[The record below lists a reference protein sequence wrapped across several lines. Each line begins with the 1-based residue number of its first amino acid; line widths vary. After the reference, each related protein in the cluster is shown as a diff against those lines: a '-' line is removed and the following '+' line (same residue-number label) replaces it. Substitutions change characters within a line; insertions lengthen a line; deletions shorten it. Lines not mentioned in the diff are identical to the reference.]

1 MSSRKT
7 KLAASAVMVSSVLLL
22 TGSLASCGRNDSP
35 EQLVAEASK
44 YQQKGDRK
52 AAIIQLKNALQKKP
66 DDAEARF
73 LLGSIYN
80 ETGESLS
87 AEKEIRRAAELGIAK
102 ARIAPQLAKAL
113 MTQGQFQKA
122 LDELAAA
129 GPLQDASVEVLR
141 GDAYSALNKQA
152 ESKAAYEQALK
163 LKPDAPLALVGLA
176 KIAYFNK
183 DIDGATRLIDQAVAK
198 NPENTEALVAKAE
211 LLRAQNKNDE
221 AMAAYDQALKLKP
234 DHVQNHIAKAN
245 LDISLR
251 HFDDAAKEIEI
262 ARKLAPAAPMVSY
275 AQALLDFTQEKHKQA
290 LESIQQVLKV
300 APDHMPSVLLAG
312 AIQYALG
319 ANSQA
324 EQYVKR
330 YMEANPGNVYASKL
344 LASIMLKNN
353 DPQRALSVLNPVI
366 QQAHGTDPQ
375 LLSLA
380 GESYM
385 RSRDF
390 PKATEY
396 FEKASAL
403 APQTPMIR
411 TALGMSKLAQGEN
424 ASGMAELEM
433 ASNMDTKN
441 AQPGMLLVMNHLR
454 LKEYDK
460 ALAAVK
466 KLEKEK
472 PNDATVKTLKGNVYL
487 SRKEL
492 PQARQSFEEAIKL
505 QPGYFPPVANLAQ
518 VDFAEKKPD
527 DARARIEAFLEK
539 DKDNIEAI
547 TALASLAQSQ
557 GKTAEA
563 IALLERASNAKPADI
578 PAALRLGSAYLGT
591 NEKQK
596 AAALAQRLVISY
608 PSSPEVLDF
617 SAQTQLANGDKD
629 GALDTYR
636 KLAGVMPNSALAQ
649 YRIATVQMSMQ
660 NQGAAVDSLKKAIAL
675 KPDYLDAQV
684 ALAAVQVRS
693 NKPDEAV
700 AIARQVQKQRPKQ
713 PVGYSLEGDLMMLQ
727 QKPADAVKPYEQ
739 AMAVNGGNAVLM
751 KLHEALTK
759 TGKTKEAAEKVAA
772 WLKAHPND
780 NAVRLHFATLSMAS
794 DNKAAIEQFQA
805 ILKQD
810 PKNVGALNNLALA
823 YYKEKDPQAL
833 EYAEKAITL
842 APANPAVMDTLGFLL
857 VENGDVKRGL
867 PYLEKAVAA
876 APNAVTI
883 RYNLALAQAKSG
895 DKENARKSLE
905 EVIAK
910 GGNSPKVEEAKA
922 MLKTL

>member
-1 MSSRKT
+1 MSSKKT

-22 TGSLASCGRNDSP
+22 TGSLASCSRGDSP
-35 EQLVAEASK
+35 EQLVAEAAK

-73 LLGSIYN
+73 LLGSIYI
-80 ETGESLS
+80 ETGEALS
-87 AEKEIRRAAELGIAK
+87 ADKEIRRAAELGMSKAK
-102 ARIAPQLAKAL
+102 TAPQLAKA
-113 MTQGQFQKA
+113 MMAQGQFQKA

-129 GPLQDASVEVLR
+129 GPLQDADAEIIR

-152 ESKAAYEQALK
+152 EAKSAYQQALK
-163 LKPDAPLALVGLA
+163 LAPDTPLALVGMA

-183 DIDGATRLIDQAVAK
+183 DVAGAAGLIDQAIAK
-198 NPENTEALVAKAE
+198 NPQNTEALVAKAE
-211 LLRAQNKNDE
+211 LLRAQEKNDE
-221 AMAAYDQALKLKP
+221 AMAAYDMALKIRP
-234 DHVQNHIAKAN
+234 DHVQNHIAKAT

-251 HFDDAAKEIEI
+251 RFDDATKEIEI

-312 AIQYALG
+312 SIQYALG
-319 ANSQA
+319 ANEQA

-330 YMEANPGNVYASKL
+330 YMEANPGNLYASKL
-344 LASIMLKNN
+344 LASILLKNN
-353 DPQRALSVLNPVI
+353 DPQRALAVLNPAI
-366 QQAHGTDPQ
+366 AQAHGTDPQ

-396 FEKASAL
+396 FEKASSL
-403 APQTPMIR
+403 SPQTPMIR

-454 LKEYDK
+454 LKEFDK

-472 PNDATVKTLKGNVYL
+472 PNDATVKTLKGNVHL
-487 SRKEL
+487 SRNEL
-492 PQARQSFEEAIKL
+492 AEARKSFEEAAKL
-505 QPGYFPPVANLAQ
+505 QAGYFPPVANLAQ
-518 VDFAEKKPD
+518 IDLAEKKPD
-527 DARARIEAFLEK
+527 AARARIEAFLEK
-539 DKDNIEAI
+539 DKDNIDAI
-547 TALASLAQSQ
+547 TALAGLAQSQ
-557 GKTAEA
+557 GKTADA

-578 PAALRLGSAYLGT
+578 PAALRLGGAYLRT

-617 SAQTQLANGDKD
+617 SAQSQLANGDKD

-636 KLAGVMPNSALAQ
+636 KLAGLVPNSALAQ

-660 NQGAAVDSLKKAIAL
+660 NQGAATESLKKAIAI
-675 KPDYLDAQV
+675 KPDYLEAQV
-684 ALAAVQVRS
+684 ALAAVQVRN
-693 NKPDEAV
+693 NKPDEAL
-700 AIARQVQKQRPKQ
+700 AIARQIQKQLPKQ

-727 QKPADAVKPYEQ
+727 QKPADAVKPYDQ
-739 AMAVNGGNAVLM
+739 ALAANGGNAVLM

-759 TGKTKEAAEKVAA
+759 SGKPKDAEARVAA

-794 DNKAAIEQFQA
+794 DNKSAIEQFQA

-810 PKNVGALNNLALA
+810 PNNVGALNNLALA
-823 YYKEKDPQAL
+823 YYKEKDPKAL
-833 EYAEKAITL
+833 EYAEKAATL

-857 VENGDVKRGL
+857 VEKGDAKRGL
-867 PYLEKAVAA
+867 PLLEKAVAA
-876 APNAVTI
+876 APNAVNI
-883 RYNLALAQAKSG
+883 RYNLALAQAKAG
-895 DKENARKSLE
+895 DKETARKTLE
-905 EVIAK
+905 EVIAR

-922 MLKTL
+922 LLKTL

>member
-1 MSSRKT
+1 MSSKKT

-22 TGSLASCGRNDSP
+22 TGGLASCGHNDSP
-35 EQLVAEASK
+35 EQLVAEAAK

-52 AAIIQLKNALQKKP
+52 AAVIQLKNALQKKP

-73 LLGSIYN
+73 LLGAIYN
-80 ETGESLS
+80 ETGEALS
-87 AEKEIRRAAELGIAK
+87 AEKEIRRAAELGMAK
-102 ARIAPQLAKAL
+102 TRTAPQLAKSL
-113 MTQGQFQKA
+113 MAQGQFQKA

-129 GPLQDASVEVLR
+129 GPSQDANAEIIR
-141 GDAYSALNKQA
+141 GEAYSALNKQA

-163 LKPDAPLALVGLA
+163 LTPDAPLALVGLA
-176 KIAYFNK
+176 RIAYFNK
-183 DIDGATRLIDQAVAK
+183 DVDGATRMIDQAVSK
-198 NPENTEALVAKAE
+198 NPQNADALVARAE

-221 AMAAYDQALKLKP
+221 AMAAYDMALKIRP
-234 DHVQNHIAKAN
+234 EHVQNHLAKAN
-245 LDISLR
+245 LDIALR
-251 HFDDAAKEIEI
+251 RFDDATKEIEL
-262 ARKLAPAAPMVSY
+262 ARKLAPTAPMVSY
-275 AQALLDFTQEKHKQA
+275 AQALLDFSQEKHKPA
-290 LESIQQVLKV
+290 LEAIQQVLKV

-319 ANSQA
+319 ANEQA

-330 YMEANPGNVYASKL
+330 YMEVNPGNVYGSKL

-353 DPQRALSVLNPVI
+353 DPQRALSVLNPAI

-403 APQTPMIR
+403 SPQAPLIR
-411 TALGMSKLAQGEN
+411 TALGVSKLAQGEN

-433 ASNMDTKN
+433 ASNLDTKN

-454 LKEYDK
+454 MKEYDK

-472 PNDATVKTLKGNVYL
+472 PNDATVKTLKGNVHL
-487 SRKEL
+487 SRNEL

-505 QPGYFPPVANLAQ
+505 QANFFPPVANLAQ
-518 VDFAEKKPD
+518 IDFAEKKPD
-527 DARARIEAFLEK
+527 AARARIEAFLEK

-547 TALASLAQSQ
+547 TSLASLAQAQ

-563 IALLERASNAKPADI
+563 TALLERASNAKPADI
-578 PAALRLGSAYLGT
+578 PAALRLGNAYLRT

-596 AAALAQRLVISY
+596 ATALAQRLVQSY

-617 SAQTQLANGDKD
+617 SAQTQLANGDKA

-636 KLAGVMPNSALAQ
+636 KLASVLPTSALAQ

-660 NQGAAVDSLKKAIAL
+660 NQAAAVDALKKAISL
-675 KPDYLDAQV
+675 TPDYLDAQV

-693 NKPDEAV
+693 NKSDEAV
-700 AIARQVQKQRPKQ
+700 GIARQIQKQRPKQ

-739 AMAVNGGNAVLM
+739 AMTINGDSVLLL

-759 TGKTKEAAEKVAA
+759 TGRTKEADARVAA
-772 WLKAHPND
+772 WLKAHPED
-780 NAVRLHFATLSMAS
+780 NAVRLQFATLSMAS
-794 DNKAAIEQFQA
+794 DNKGAIEQFQA

-823 YYKEKDPQAL
+823 YHKEKDPRAL
-833 EYAEKAITL
+833 EYAEKAIAI
-842 APANPAVMDTLGFLL
+842 APANPAVMDTLGVML
-857 VENGDVKRGL
+857 VEKGDVKRGL

-876 APNAVTI
+876 APDALNI
-883 RYNLALAQAKSG
+883 RYNLALAQAKAG

-910 GGNSPKVEEAKA
+910 GGTSPKVDEAKA
-922 MLKTL
+922 LLKTL

>member
-1 MSSRKT
+1 MSSKKT

-22 TGSLASCGRNDSP
+22 TGSLASCGRGDSP
-35 EQLVAEASK
+35 EQLVAEAAK
-44 YQQKGDRK
+44 YRQKGDEK

-66 DDAEARF
+66 DDADARF

-80 ETGESLS
+80 ETGDPLS
-87 AEKEIRRAAELGIAK
+87 AEKEIRRAAELGMAK
-102 ARIAPQLAKAL
+102 GKTAPQLARAL
-113 MTQGQFQKA
+113 MAQGQFQKA

-129 GPLQDASVEVLR
+129 GPLQDANIEVIR

-152 ESKAAYEQALK
+152 DAKTAYEQALK
-163 LKPDAPLALVGLA
+163 LTPDQPLALVGLA

-183 DIDGATRLIDQAVAK
+183 DADGANRLVDQAIAK
-198 NPENTEALVAKAE
+198 NPQNTEALVAKAE
-211 LLRAQNKNDE
+211 LLRAQDKNDD
-221 AMAAYDQALKLKP
+221 ALAAYDKALKIRP
-234 DHVQNHIAKAN
+234 ENVQNHISKAN

-251 HFDDAAKEIEI
+251 RFDDAAKEIDT
-262 ARKLAPAAPMVSY
+262 ARKLAPGAPMVSY

-300 APDHMPSVLLAG
+300 APEHMPSVLLAG
-312 AIQYALG
+312 AIEYALG
-319 ANSQA
+319 ANEQA
-324 EQYVKR
+324 EQHVKR
-330 YMEANPGNVYASKL
+330 YMETNPGNVYASKL

-353 DPQRALSVLNPVI
+353 DPQRALSVLNPAI

-403 APQTPMIR
+403 APQTPMLR

-472 PNDATVKTLKGNVYL
+472 PNDATVKTLKGNVYM

-492 PQARQSFEEAIKL
+492 PQARQSFEEAAKL
-505 QPGYFPPVANLAQ
+505 QADYFPPVANLAQ
-518 VDFAEKKPD
+518 IDFAEKKPD
-527 DARARIEAFLEK
+527 AARARIEAFLDK
-539 DKDNIEAI
+539 NKDNVEAI
-547 TALASLAQSQ
+547 TALASLAQAQ
-557 GKTAEA
+557 GKTADA
-563 IALLERASNAKPADI
+563 LALLERASNARPADI
-578 PAALRLGSAYLGT
+578 PAALRLGSAYLRT

-596 AAALAQRLVISY
+596 ATALAQRLLISY

-617 SAQTQLANGDKD
+617 SAQTQLANGDKE

-636 KLAGVMPNSALAQ
+636 KLAGLVPNSAPVQ
-649 YRIATVQMSMQ
+649 YRIATVQMAMM

-684 ALAAVQVRS
+684 ALAAVQLRN
-693 NKPDEAV
+693 NKPDEAI
-700 AIARQVQKQRPKQ
+700 AIARQIQKQIPKQ
-713 PVGYSLEGDLMMLQ
+713 PVGYSLEGDLLMLQ

-739 AMAVNGGNAVLM
+739 ALAANGGNDILL

-759 TGKTKEAAEKVAA
+759 SGNTKEANARVAA

-780 NAVRLHFATLSMAS
+780 NAVRLHFATQSMAS

-810 PKNVGALNNLALA
+810 PDNVGALNNLALA
-823 YYKEKDPQAL
+823 YYKEKDPRAL
-833 EYAEKAITL
+833 EYAEKAATI
-842 APANPAVMDTLGFLL
+842 APTSPAVMDTLGFLL
-857 VENGDVKRGL
+857 VEKGDAKRGL
-867 PYLEKAVAA
+867 SYLEKAVAA

-883 RYNLALAQAKSG
+883 RYNLALAQAKTG
-895 DKENARKSLE
+895 DKEKARKSLE

>member
-1 MSSRKT
+1 MSGRKT
-7 KLAASAVMVSSVLLL
+7 KMAASAVMVSSVLLL
-22 TGSLASCGRNDSP
+22 TGSLASCGRSDNP
-35 EQLVAEASK
+35 EQLVAEAVK

-66 DDAEARF
+66 DDGEARY
-73 LLGSIYN
+73 LLGVVYN
-80 ETGESLS
+80 ETGDTLS
-87 AEKEIRRAAELGIAK
+87 AEKEIRRAMELGIAK
-102 ARIAPQLAKAL
+102 ARTAPELAKSL
-113 MTQGQFQKA
+113 MAQGQFQKA

-129 GPLQDASVEVLR
+129 GPVQDANVEVIR
-141 GDAYSALNKQA
+141 GDAYAALNKQA
-152 ESKAAYEQALK
+152 EAKTAYEQALK
-163 LKPDAPLALVGLA
+163 LKADAPLALVGLA

-183 DIDGATRLIDQAVAK
+183 DVEGATRLIDQAVSK
-198 NPENTEALVAKAE
+198 NPQNTEALVAKAE

-221 AMAAYDQALKLKP
+221 ALAAYDMALKIKP

-245 LDISLR
+245 LDISMR
-251 HFDDAAKEIEI
+251 RFDDAAKEIDA
-262 ARKLAPAAPMVSY
+262 ARKLAPSAPMVTY
-275 AQALLDFTQEKHKQA
+275 AQALLDFTQEKHKPA
-290 LESIQQVLKV
+290 LEAIQQVLKV

-319 ANSQA
+319 ANEQA

-353 DPQRALSVLNPVI
+353 DPQRALSVLNPAI
-366 QQAHGTDPQ
+366 QQARGTDPQ

-403 APQTPMIR
+403 SPQTPMLR

-454 LKEYDK
+454 MKEYDK

-466 KLEKEK
+466 KLEAEK
-472 PNDATVKTLKGNVYL
+472 PNDAMVKTLKGNVYL

-492 PQARQSFEEAIKL
+492 PLARQSFEEASKL
-505 QPGYFPPVANLAQ
+505 QANYFPPVANLAQ
-518 VDFAEKKPD
+518 IDFAEKKPD
-527 DARARIEAFLEK
+527 AARARIEAFLEK
-539 DKDNIEAI
+539 DKNNVEAI

-557 GKTAEA
+557 GKTPEA
-563 IALLERASNAKPADI
+563 VALLERASNAQPTDI
-578 PAALRLGSAYLGT
+578 PAALRLGVAYLRT
-591 NEKQK
+591 NDKQK
-596 AAALAQRLVISY
+596 ASALAQRLIVSY
-608 PSSPEVLDF
+608 PSNPEVLDF

-636 KLAGVMPNSALAQ
+636 KLAGVVPNSPVAQ
-649 YRIATVQMSMQ
+649 YRVATVQMSLQ
-660 NQGAAVDSLKKAIAL
+660 NQPAAIDALKKAIAL

-684 ALAAVQVRS
+684 ALAALHVRN
-693 NKPDEAV
+693 NKAADAV
-700 AIARQVQKQRPKQ
+700 AIARQIQTQRPKAS
-713 PVGYSLEGDLMMLQ
+713 VGYSLEGDMMMLQ
-727 QKPADAVKPYEQ
+727 QKPAEAVKPYEQ
-739 AMAVNGGNAVLM
+739 AMAANGDNSVLL

-759 TGKTKEAAEKVAA
+759 SGRAKDADAKVAA
-772 WLKAHPND
+772 WLKAHPGD
-780 NAVRLHFATLSMAS
+780 NAVRLHFATLSMAT
-794 DNKAAIEQFQA
+794 DNKAAISQFEA
-805 ILKQD
+805 ILKQE
-810 PKNVGALNNLALA
+810 PNNVGALNNLALA
-823 YYKEKDPQAL
+823 YYKEKDPKAL
-833 EYAEKAITL
+833 EYAEKAAAL

-857 VENGDVKRGL
+857 VDKGDAKRGL
-867 PYLEKAVAA
+867 SYLEKAVAA
-876 APNAVTI
+876 APNAINI
-883 RYNLALAQAKSG
+883 RYNLALAQAKTG
-895 DKENARKSLE
+895 DKENARKSFE

-910 GGNSPKVEEAKA
+910 GGNSPKVEEARA
-922 MLKTL
+922 MLKSL

>member
-1 MSSRKT
+1 MSSKRT
-7 KLAASAVMVSSVLLL
+7 KLVASAAMVSSILLL
-22 TGSLASCGRNDSP
+22 TGGLASCSRNDSP
-35 EQLVAEASK
+35 EELVAEAAS

-52 AAIIQLKNALQKKP
+52 AAIIQLKNALQQKP

-73 LLGSIYN
+73 LLGSIYI
-80 ETGESLS
+80 ETGDSLS
-87 AEKEIRRAAELGIAK
+87 AEKELRRAAELGMTK
-102 ARIAPQLAKAL
+102 ARTAPQLAKSMML
-113 MTQGQFQKA
+113 QGQFQKA

-129 GPLQDASVEVLR
+129 GPLQDANVEITR

-152 ESKAAYEQALK
+152 ESKAAYEKALQ
-163 LKPDAPLALVGLA
+163 LTPDAPLALVGLA

-183 DIDGATRLIDQAVAK
+183 DVDGATRMIDQAIAK
-198 NPENTEALVAKAE
+198 NPQNTEALVAKAE

-221 AMAAYDQALKLKP
+221 ALAAYNTALKIKP

-245 LDISLR
+245 LDISMR
-251 HFDDAAKEIEI
+251 RFDDASKEIET
-262 ARKLAPAAPMVSY
+262 ARKLAPSAPMVSY
-275 AQALLDFTQEKHKQA
+275 AQALLDFTQEKHKPA

-312 AIQYALG
+312 AIQFALG
-319 ANSQA
+319 SNEQA

-330 YMEANPGNVYASKL
+330 YMDANPGNVYASKL

-353 DPQRALSVLNPVI
+353 DPQRALAVLNPAI
-366 QQAHGTDPQ
+366 QQAHGTDSQ

-390 PKATEY
+390 PKATEA
-396 FEKASAL
+396 FEKATAL
-403 APQTPMIR
+403 SPQTPMLR

-454 LKEYDK
+454 LREYDK

-472 PNDATVKTLKGNVYL
+472 PNDATVKTLRGNVHL

-492 PQARQSFEEAIKL
+492 PLARQSFEEAVKL
-505 QPGYFPPVANLAQ
+505 QAGYFPPVVNLAQ
-518 VDFAEKKPD
+518 IDFAEKKPD
-527 DARARIEAFLEK
+527 AGRARIEAFLEK
-539 DKDNIEAI
+539 DKDNVEAI
-547 TALASLAQSQ
+547 TALASLTQAQ

-578 PAALRLGSAYLGT
+578 PAALRLGTAYLRT

-596 AAALAQRLVISY
+596 ASALAQRLVISF

-629 GALDTYR
+629 AALDTYR
-636 KLAGVMPNSALAQ
+636 KLAGLVPNSALAQ

-660 NQGAAVDSLKKAIAL
+660 NQGAAVEALKKAISL

-693 NKPDEAV
+693 NKPDEAL
-700 AIARQVQKQRPKQ
+700 AIARQIQKQLPKA
-713 PVGYSLEGDLMMLQ
+713 PVGFSLEGDLMMLQ
-727 QKPADAVKPYEQ
+727 QKPAEAIKPYEQ
-739 AMAVNGGNAVLM
+739 ALAANGGNAVLM

-759 TGKTKEAAEKVAA
+759 TGRTKDADARVAA
-772 WLKAHPND
+772 WLKAHPED

-794 DNKAAIEQFQA
+794 NNKAAIEQFQA

-810 PKNVGALNNLALA
+810 PNNVGALNNLALA
-823 YYKEKDPQAL
+823 LYKEKDPRAL
-833 EYAEKAITL
+833 EYAEKAATA

-883 RYNLALAQAKSG
+883 RYNLALAQAKAG
-895 DKENARKSLE
+895 DKESARKSFE

>member
-1 MSSRKT
+1 MSSKKT
-7 KLAASAVMVSSVLLL
+7 KLAASAVMVSGVLLL
-22 TGSLASCGRNDSP
+22 TGSLASCGRGDSP
-35 EQLVAEASK
+35 EQLVAEAAE

-66 DDAEARF
+66 DDANARF

-80 ETGESLS
+80 ETGDALS
-87 AEKEIRRAAELGIAK
+87 AEKEIRRAAELGTPRSK
-102 ARIAPQLAKAL
+102 TAPQLARAL

-129 GPLQDASVEVLR
+129 SPLQDAYGEVIR

-152 ESKAAYEQALK
+152 EAKAAYEQALK
-163 LKPDAPLALVGLA
+163 LAPDQPLALVGLA

-183 DIDGATRLIDQAVAK
+183 DVAGATRMIDQAVAK
-198 NPENTEALVAKAE
+198 NPQSTEALVAKAE
-211 LLRAQNKNDE
+211 LLRAQEKNDE
-221 AMAAYDQALKLKP
+221 ALAAYDQALKIRP
-234 DHVQNHIAKAN
+234 EHVQNHIAKAN

-251 HFDDAAKEIEI
+251 RFDEAAKEIDI
-262 ARKLAPAAPMVSY
+262 ARKLAPTSPMVSY
-275 AQALLDFTQEKHKQA
+275 AQALLDFSQEKHKPA
-290 LESIQQVLKV
+290 LDSIQQVLSV

-319 ANSQA
+319 SNEQA
-324 EQYVKR
+324 EQHVKR

-344 LASIMLKNN
+344 LASILLKNN
-353 DPQRALSVLNPVI
+353 DPQRALSVLNPAI
-366 QQAHGTDPQ
+366 QQAHGTDSQ
-375 LLSLA
+375 LLSLV

-403 APQTPMIR
+403 SPQTPMLR

-454 LKEYDK
+454 MKEYDK
-460 ALAAVK
+460 ALAAAK

-472 PNDATVKTLKGNVYL
+472 PNDATVKTLKGNVHM

-492 PQARQSFEEAIKL
+492 PQARQSFEEAAKL
-505 QPGYFPPVANLAQ
+505 QSDYFPPVANLAQ

-527 DARARIEAFLEK
+527 AARTRIEAFLEK
-539 DKDNIEAI
+539 NKDNTDAI
-547 TALASLAQSQ
+547 TALASLAQAQ
-557 GKTAEA
+557 GKPADA
-563 IALLERASNAKPADI
+563 IALLERASAAKPADI
-578 PAALRLGSAYLGT
+578 PAALRLGTAYLRA

-596 AAALAQRLVISY
+596 ASALAQRLVISY

-617 SAQTQLANGDKD
+617 SAQTQLANGDKE

-636 KLAGVMPNSALAQ
+636 KLASLAPNSAQVQ
-649 YRIATVQMSMQ
+649 YRIATVQMSMM
-660 NQGAAVDSLKKAIAL
+660 NQGAAVDSLKKAIAI

-684 ALAAVQVRS
+684 ALAAVQVRN
-693 NKPDEAV
+693 NKPDEAL
-700 AIARQVQKQRPKQ
+700 AIARQIQKQIPKQ

-727 QKPADAVKPYEQ
+727 QKPAEAVKPYDQ
-739 AMAVNGGNAVLM
+739 ALAANGGNAVLM

-759 TGKTKEAAEKVAA
+759 TGKTKEADARVAS
-772 WLKAHPND
+772 WLKAHPED
-780 NAVRLHFATLSMAS
+780 NAVRLHFATLSMAT
-794 DNKAAIEQFQA
+794 DNKSAIEQFQA
-805 ILKQD
+805 ILKKD
-810 PKNVGALNNLALA
+810 PNNVGALNNLALA
-823 YYKEKDPQAL
+823 YYKEKDPKAL
-833 EYAEKAITL
+833 EYAEKAATV

-867 PYLEKAVAA
+867 PYLEKAAAA
-876 APNAVTI
+876 APNVVTI
-883 RYNLALAQAKSG
+883 RYNLAVAQAKSG

>member
-1 MSSRKT
+1 MSSKKT

-22 TGSLASCGRNDSP
+22 TGGLTSCSRGDSP
-35 EQLVAEASK
+35 EQLVAEAAK
-44 YQQKGDRK
+44 YQQQGDRK
-52 AAIIQLKNALQKKP
+52 AAVIQLKNALQKKP

-80 ETGESLS
+80 ETGETLS
-87 AEKEIRRAAELGIAK
+87 AEKELRRAAELGMSKAK
-102 ARIAPQLAKAL
+102 TAPQLAKA
-113 MTQGQFQKA
+113 MMAQGQYQKA
-122 LDELAAA
+122 LDELAVA
-129 GPLQDASVEVLR
+129 GPLQDANAEVTR
-141 GDAYSALNKQA
+141 GDAYSALNKPA
-152 ESKAAYEQALK
+152 EAKAAYEQALK
-163 LKPDAPLALVGLA
+163 ISPDAPLALVGLA

-183 DIDGATRLIDQAVAK
+183 DVAGATGMIDRAIAK
-198 NPENTEALVAKAE
+198 NPQNTEALVARAE
-211 LLRAQNKNDE
+211 LLRAQDKNDE
-221 AMAAYDQALKLKP
+221 ALAAYDTALKIRP

-251 HFDDAAKEIEI
+251 RFDDAAKEIET

-275 AQALLDFTQEKHKQA
+275 AQALLDFSQEKHKQA

-319 ANSQA
+319 SNEQA

-330 YMEANPGNVYASKL
+330 YMEVNPGNVYASKL
-344 LASIMLKNN
+344 LASILLKNN
-353 DPQRALSVLNPVI
+353 DPQRALSVLNPAI
-366 QQAHGTDPQ
+366 QQAKGTDPQ

-454 LKEYDK
+454 MKEYDK

-472 PNDATVKTLKGNVYL
+472 PNDATVKTLKGNVYM
-487 SRKEL
+487 SRNEL
-492 PQARQSFEEAIKL
+492 PKARQSFEEAAKL
-505 QPGYFPPVANLAQ
+505 QPTYFPPVANLAQ
-518 VDFAEKKPD
+518 IDFAEKKPD
-527 DARARIEAFLEK
+527 AARARIEAFLEK
-539 DKDNIEAI
+539 NKDNIEAI

-563 IALLERASNAKPADI
+563 IALLERASTANPADI
-578 PAALRLGSAYLGT
+578 PAALRLGGAYLRT

-596 AAALAQRLVISY
+596 AAALAQRLLISF

-617 SAQTQLANGDKD
+617 SAQSQLANGDKD

-636 KLAGVMPNSALAQ
+636 KLAGLVPNSAMAH

-700 AIARQVQKQRPKQ
+700 AIARQIQKQLPKQ
-713 PVGYSLEGDLMMLQ
+713 PIGFSLEGDLMMLQ

-739 AMAVNGGNAVLM
+739 ALAANGGNAVLM

-759 TGKTKEAAEKVAA
+759 TGKTKEADAQVSA
-772 WLKAHPND
+772 WLKAHPDD
-780 NAVRLHFATLSMAS
+780 NAVRLHFATLSMNS

-823 YYKEKDPQAL
+823 YYKEKDPRAL
-833 EYAEKAITL
+833 EYAEKAAAA
-842 APANPAVMDTLGFLL
+842 APANPAVLDTLGFLL

-867 PYLEKAVAA
+867 PYLEKAAA
-876 APNAVTI
+876 SAPNAVGI

-895 DKENARKSLE
+895 DKESARKNLE

-922 MLKTL
+922 VLKTL

>member
-1 MSSRKT
+1 MSSKKT
-7 KLAASAVMVSSVLLL
+7 KLAASAVMVSGVLLL
-22 TGSLASCGRNDSP
+22 TGSLASCGRGDSP
-35 EQLVAEASK
+35 EQLVAEAAE

-66 DDAEARF
+66 DDANARF

-80 ETGESLS
+80 ETGEALS
-87 AEKEIRRAAELGIAK
+87 AEKEIRRAAELGTPRSK
-102 ARIAPQLAKAL
+102 TAPQLARAL

-129 GPLQDASVEVLR
+129 SPLQDAHGEVIR

-152 ESKAAYEQALK
+152 EAKAAYEQALK
-163 LKPDAPLALVGLA
+163 LAPDQPLALVGLA

-183 DIDGATRLIDQAVAK
+183 DVPGATRMIEQAVAK
-198 NPENTEALVAKAE
+198 NPQSTEALVAKAE
-211 LLRAQNKNDE
+211 LLRAQEKNDE
-221 AMAAYDQALKLKP
+221 ALAAYDQALKIRP
-234 DHVQNHIAKAN
+234 EHVQNHIAKAN

-251 HFDDAAKEIEI
+251 RFDEAAKEIDI
-262 ARKLAPAAPMVSY
+262 ARKLAPTSPMVSY
-275 AQALLDFTQEKHKQA
+275 AQALLDFSQEKHKPA

-319 ANSQA
+319 SNEQA
-324 EQYVKR
+324 EQHVKR

-344 LASIMLKNN
+344 LASILLKNN
-353 DPQRALSVLNPVI
+353 DPQRALSVLNPAI
-366 QQAHGTDPQ
+366 QQAHGTDSQ

-403 APQTPMIR
+403 SPQTPMIR

-472 PNDATVKTLKGNVYL
+472 PNDATVKTLKGNVHM
-487 SRKEL
+487 SRNEL
-492 PQARQSFEEAIKL
+492 PQARQSFEEAVKL
-505 QPGYFPPVANLAQ
+505 QSDYFPPVSNLAQ

-527 DARARIEAFLEK
+527 AARARIEAFLEK
-539 DKDNIEAI
+539 NKDNADAI
-547 TALASLAQSQ
+547 MALASLAQAQ
-557 GKTAEA
+557 GKTADA
-563 IALLERASNAKPADI
+563 IALLERASAAKPADI
-578 PAALRLGSAYLGT
+578 PAALRLGTAYLRT

-596 AAALAQRLVISY
+596 AGALAQRLVISY

-617 SAQTQLANGDKD
+617 SAQAQLANGDKD
-629 GALDTYR
+629 GALETYR
-636 KLAGVMPNSALAQ
+636 KLAGLAPNSALVQ
-649 YRIATVQMSMQ
+649 YRIATVQMSML
-660 NQGAAVDSLKKAIAL
+660 NQGAAVDSLKKAIAI

-684 ALAAVQVRS
+684 ALAAVQVRN
-693 NKPDEAV
+693 NKPDEAL
-700 AIARQVQKQRPKQ
+700 AIARQIQKQIPKQ

-727 QKPADAVKPYEQ
+727 QKPAEAIKPYEQ
-739 AMAVNGGNAVLM
+739 ALAANGDNAVLM

-759 TGKTKEAAEKVAA
+759 TGKTKEADARVAS
-772 WLKAHPND
+772 WLKAHPED
-780 NAVRLHFATLSMAS
+780 NAVRLHFATLSMAT
-794 DNKAAIEQFQA
+794 DNKSAIEQFQA

-810 PKNVGALNNLALA
+810 PNNVGALNNLALA
-823 YYKEKDPQAL
+823 YYKEKDPRAL
-833 EYAEKAITL
+833 EYAEKASAA

-857 VENGDVKRGL
+857 VESGDAKRGL
-867 PYLEKAVAA
+867 PYLEKAAAA
-876 APNAVTI
+876 APNVVAI
-883 RYNLALAQAKSG
+883 RYNLAVAQAKSG

>member
-1 MSSRKT
+1 MSSKKT

-22 TGSLASCGRNDSP
+22 TGGLASCSRGDSP
-35 EQLVAEASK
+35 DQLVAEAAK

-52 AAIIQLKNALQKKP
+52 AAIIQLKNALQKKS
-66 DDAEARF
+66 DDGEARF
-73 LLGSIYN
+73 LLGTIYN
-80 ETGESLS
+80 ETGDSLS
-87 AEKEIRRAAELGIAK
+87 AEKELRRAAELGIPK
-102 ARIAPQLAKAL
+102 ARTAPQLARSL

-129 GPLQDASVEVLR
+129 GPAQNPDIEVIR

-163 LKPDAPLALVGLA
+163 LAPDAPLALVGLA
-176 KIAYFNK
+176 RIAYFGK
-183 DIDGATRLIDQAVAK
+183 DTDGAARLIDQAIAK
-198 NPENTEALVAKAE
+198 NPQNTEALVAKAE

-221 AMAAYDQALKLKP
+221 ALAAYDTALKIKP
-234 DHVQNHIAKAN
+234 DHVQNRISKAN
-245 LDISLR
+245 LDISMR
-251 HFDDAAKEIEI
+251 RFDDAAKEIDT

-275 AQALLDFTQEKHKQA
+275 AQALLDFSQEKPKQA

-312 AIQYALG
+312 AIEYALG
-319 ANSQA
+319 SNEQA

-330 YMEANPGNVYASKL
+330 YIETNPGNAYASKL
-344 LASIMLKNN
+344 LASILLKNN
-353 DPQRALSVLNPVI
+353 DPQRALAILNPAI
-366 QQAHGTDPQ
+366 EQAHGADSQ

-472 PNDATVKTLKGNVYL
+472 PNDAMVKTLKGNVHL
-487 SRKEL
+487 SRNEFPL
-492 PQARQSFEEAIKL
+492 ARQSFEEATKL
-505 QPGYFPPVANLAQ
+505 KADYFPPVANLAQ
-518 VDFAEKKPD
+518 IDFAEKKPD
-527 DARARIEAFLEK
+527 AARARIEAFLEK
-539 DKDNIEAI
+539 NKDNVEAI

-578 PAALRLGSAYLGT
+578 PAALRLGGAYLRT

-596 AAALAQRLVISY
+596 ATALAQRLVVSY

-617 SAQTQLANGDKD
+617 SAQTQLLNGDRN

-636 KLAGVMPNSALAQ
+636 KLAGLVPNSALAQ

-660 NQGAAVDSLKKAIAL
+660 NQTAAVDALKKAIAL

-693 NKPDEAV
+693 NKPEDAL
-700 AIARQVQKQRPKQ
+700 AIARQIQKQQPKA

-727 QKPADAVKPYEQ
+727 QKPADAVKPYDQ
-739 AMAVNGGNAVLM
+739 ALAANGGNAVLM

-759 TGKTKEAAEKVAA
+759 TGKTREADARVAA
-772 WLKAHPND
+772 WLKAHPDD
-780 NAVRLHFATLSMAS
+780 NAVRLHFATLSMAT

-810 PKNVGALNNLALA
+810 PNNVGALNNLAMA
-823 YYKEKDPQAL
+823 YYKEKDPRAL
-833 EYAEKAITL
+833 EYAEKAAAG
-842 APANPAVMDTLGFLL
+842 APGNPAVMDTLGFLL
-857 VENGDVKRGL
+857 VEKGDVKRGL
-867 PYLEKAVAA
+867 SMLEKAVAA
-876 APNAVTI
+876 APDAVAI
-883 RYNLALAQAKSG
+883 RYNLAQAQVKAG
-895 DKENARKSLE
+895 DKESAKKSLE

-910 GGNSPKVEEAKA
+910 GGNSPKVDEAKA

>member
-1 MSSRKT
+1 MSSKKT

-22 TGSLASCGRNDSP
+22 SGGLASCGRNDSP
-35 EQLVAEASK
+35 EQLVAEAAK
-44 YQQKGDRK
+44 YQQKGDQK
-52 AAIIQLKNALQKKP
+52 AAIIQLKNALQQKP
-66 DDAEARF
+66 DNAEARL
-73 LLGSIYN
+73 LLGTIYN
-80 ETGESLS
+80 ETGDTLS
-87 AEKEIRRAAELGIAK
+87 AEKEIRRAAELGMAK
-102 ARIAPQLAKAL
+102 TRTAPQLAKSL
-113 MTQGQFQKA
+113 MVQGQFQKA
-122 LDELAAA
+122 LDELATA
-129 GPLQDASVEVLR
+129 GPAQNAGTEVIR

-152 ESKAAYEQALK
+152 EAKAAYEQALK
-163 LKPDAPLALVGLA
+163 LTPDAPLALVGLA

-183 DIDGATRLIDQAVAK
+183 DVDGATRMIEQAIAK
-198 NPENTEALVAKAE
+198 NPQNTEALVARAE

-221 AMAAYDQALKLKP
+221 AMASYDMALKIRP
-234 DHVQNHIAKAN
+234 DHVQNRIAKAN

-251 HFDDAAKEIEI
+251 RFDEAAKEIDA

-275 AQALLDFTQEKHKQA
+275 AQALLDFTQEKHKAA

-312 AIQYALG
+312 AIQYGLG
-319 ANSQA
+319 SNEQA

-330 YMEANPGNVYASKL
+330 YLDANPGNVYATKL

-353 DPQRALSVLNPVI
+353 DPQRALTVLNPVI
-366 QQAHGTDPQ
+366 QQAHGTDSQ

-403 APQTPMIR
+403 SPQTPMIR

-424 ASGMAELEM
+424 VSGMAELEM

-441 AQPGMLLVMNHLR
+441 AQPAMLLVMNHLR

-472 PNDATVKTLKGNVYL
+472 PNDATVKTLKGNVHM
-487 SRKEL
+487 SRNEL
-492 PQARQSFEEAIKL
+492 PLARQSFEEAAKL
-505 QPGYFPPVANLAQ
+505 QADYFTPVANLAQ

-527 DARARIEAFLEK
+527 AARARIEAFLEK
-539 DKDNIEAI
+539 NKDNIEAI
-547 TALASLAQSQ
+547 TALASLAQAQ

-563 IALLERASNAKPADI
+563 VAMLERASNAKPADI
-578 PAALRLGSAYLGT
+578 PAALRLGSAYLRT

-596 AAALAQRLVISY
+596 ASALAQRLIVSY

-617 SAQTQLANGDKD
+617 SAQTQLANDDKA

-636 KLAGVMPNSALAQ
+636 KLAGVMPSSALAQ
-649 YRIATVQMSMQ
+649 YRIATVQMAMQ
-660 NQGAAVDSLKKAIAL
+660 NQGAAIDALKKAIVL

-693 NKPDEAV
+693 NKPEEAV
-700 AIARQVQKQRPKQ
+700 AIARQIQKQLPKQ
-713 PVGYSLEGDLMMLQ
+713 AVGYSLEGDVMMLQ
-727 QKPADAVKPYEQ
+727 QKPADAVKPYDQ
-739 AMAVNGGNAVLM
+739 AMAVNGGNAVLL

-759 TGKTKEAAEKVAA
+759 SGRAKDADARVAT
-772 WLKAHPND
+772 WLKAHPED
-780 NAVRLHFATLSMAS
+780 NAVRLHFATLSMTS

-810 PKNVGALNNLALA
+810 PNNVGALNNLALA
-823 YYKEKDPQAL
+823 LYKEKDARAL
-833 EYAEKAITL
+833 EYAEKASTV
-842 APANPAVMDTLGFLL
+842 APTNPAVMDTLGFLL
-857 VENGDVKRGL
+857 VESGDVKRGL
-867 PYLEKAVAA
+867 SYLEKAVAA

-883 RYNLALAQAKSG
+883 RYNLGLAQAKAG

-910 GGNSPKVEEAKA
+910 GGTSPKVEEAKA
-922 MLKTL
+922 LLKTL